1 MTLSSSEFESEFL
14 RQVEEHIDTKL
25 DDTTERFTE
34 KLDSIA
40 DSVASLADSVKTL
53 TERDIRIQER
63 EFRQT
68 ETNKELKCMLQDVKE
83 KVYKIEL
90 ERAKESQ
97 SRLFLYR
104 YWPSMLVLMNV
115 VLSGSVVYLVFT

>member
-1 MTLSSSEFESEFL
+1 MTLSSSEFEREFL

-97 SRLFLYR
+97 SRSFLYR